1 MKIKR
6 FLGMAVAM
14 AVSVCCMTSCGEDE
28 EDDVVTDV
36 REQAVGSYTSSITLY
51 LEQDDKLVDITSQI
65 DEDNNL
71 GTSTVTLSGNNGI
84 DLNIDGDKITISKIQ
99 GASNGFCGDIEGT
112 YDFDGVKVE
121 GYKGAQI
128 NATGSTTEKYDAV
141 YLTATKTLSVYMK
154 TALSNYINDEDI
166 EGLASFLD
174 ITVEELNSLGVSGK
188 ANIVFCIT
196 SVKK

>member
-1 MKIKR
+1 MKIKS
-6 FLGMAVAM
+6 FLGMALAM
-14 AVSVCCMTSCGEDE
+14 AVSACCMTSCSDDE

-36 REQAVGSYTSSITLY
+36 REQAVGSYTSSITLFV
-51 LEQDDKLVDITSQI
+51 EEDGKLVDITSKI
-65 DEDNNL
+65 GEDNSL

-84 DLNIDGDKITISKIQ
+84 DLTVDGDKITISKIQ

-128 NATGSTTEKYDAV
+128 SATGSTTEKYDAV
-141 YLTATKTLSVYMK
+141 FLTATKTLNVYTQ
-154 TALSNYINDEDI
+154 TALSGYVDDEDI
-166 EGLASFLD
+166 EGLATFLGV
-174 ITVEELNSLGVSGK
+174 TVKELNSVNL
-188 ANIVFCIT
+188 VFCVS